1 MTLAPVSDV
10 AAGSWLPS
18 SGSDLYAMVDET
30 AYSDTDYIYAT
41 SATTCTLAL
50 TSGSDPSS
58 SSGHI
63 LRYRLLAGSGSIS
76 VVLKQ
81 GTSTIAS
88 WGPHTLTGAAQD
100 FAQTLTGTQAD
111 SITDYS
117 ALRVEITSA

>member
-1 MTLAPVSDV
+1 MTQKLAPVSDV

-30 AYSDTDYIYAT
+30 AYS
-41 SATTCTLAL
+41 
-50 TSGSDPSS
+50 
-58 SSGHI
+58 
-63 LRYRLLAGSGSIS
+63 YRLLAGSGTIA
-76 VVLKQ
+76 VALKQ
-81 GTSTIAS
+81 GSTTIAS
-88 WGPHTLTGAAQD
+88 WGPHSLTGSAQD